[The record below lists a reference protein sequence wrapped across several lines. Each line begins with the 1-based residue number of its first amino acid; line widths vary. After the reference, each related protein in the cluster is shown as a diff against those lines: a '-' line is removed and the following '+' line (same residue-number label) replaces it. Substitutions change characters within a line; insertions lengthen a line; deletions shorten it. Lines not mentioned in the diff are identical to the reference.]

1 MNMEHSALHAQFD
14 KTIRRI
20 EIVILSMKSSVNRHW
35 PEYLIEVWLLGCF
48 MILAGF
54 FVTLFEYPRSP
65 LCALIAKDA
74 QRMVLLATCI
84 GLTLTLLIQS
94 PWGKRSGAHM
104 NPAITLAFLR
114 LKKIHPWDAVFYILA
129 QAVGGI
135 VGVLLTA
142 AVLGSVFKDP
152 PIHYAATVPGAA
164 GEATAF
170 VAETLISF
178 VLMATILGFVSSPR
192 LGRFTALAIGVL
204 VAVLIVVEAP
214 LSGTSMNPARSL
226 ASAVPGGMWRHLW
239 IYLLGPSLGMLIAA
253 EGFSKLHDRTVG
265 VCAKLLHP
273 RNVRCIHCGYLCHQD
288 ETAAPPWQHLPPIW
302 QIIEVSTDID
312 KSLPLDLEP

>member
-1 MNMEHSALHAQFD
+1 MNMEDSALHTQFD

-35 PEYLIEVWLLGCF
+35 PEYLIEVSLLGCF

-54 FVTLFEYPRSP
+54 FVTLFEYPEVTSLRSHCEGCSAHGVAGN
-65 LCALIAKDA
+65 LHRID
-74 QRMVLLATCI
+74 
-84 GLTLTLLIQS
+84 LTLLIQS

-142 AVLGSVFKDP
+142 AALGSPFKDP

-239 IYLLGPSLGMLIAA
+239 IYLLGPSLGCLMCRQRVLASFTIA
-253 EGFSKLHDRTVG
+253 L
-265 VCAKLLHP
+265 
-273 RNVRCIHCGYLCHQD
+273 
-288 ETAAPPWQHLPPIW
+288 
-302 QIIEVSTDID
+302 
-312 KSLPLDLEP
+312 